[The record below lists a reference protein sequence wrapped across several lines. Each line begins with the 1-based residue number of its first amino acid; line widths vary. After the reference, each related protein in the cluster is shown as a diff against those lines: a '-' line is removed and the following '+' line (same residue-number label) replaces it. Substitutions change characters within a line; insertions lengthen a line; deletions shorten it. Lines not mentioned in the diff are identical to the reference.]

1 MRRNYSVIRKFVSEY
16 RLPIFAV
23 SLVGFVLAY
32 MFEEKEMFIGR
43 MAGVVLFVTMCYTIL
58 YDFNGGMKRSLES
71 WGFFILENILCNIT
85 STIFKRQW

>member
-1 MRRNYSVIRKFVSEY
+1 
-16 RLPIFAV
+16 
-23 SLVGFVLAY
+23 
-32 MFEEKEMFIGR
+32 MFIGR

-58 YDFNGGMKRSLES
+58 YDFNGGVKRSLES

>member
-58 YDFNGGMKRSLES
+58 YDFNGGGEGEWEDCGKA
-71 WGFFILENILCNIT
+71 
-85 STIFKRQW
+85 